1 MADNSSASE
10 MAITLQLPTFWTHH
24 PVAWFD
30 HIEAMFALRNIHS
43 QETKVNL
50 VTVSLPENV
59 MEEVSDVLADRSPG
73 LYERLKQALI
83 KRVALND
90 QQKVQ
95 ELFRDVQLG
104 DRKPTQLLRQMRQ
117 LVADSKIDD
126 DFLKQ
131 LWLQR
136 LPQAIQTILAP
147 INHSPLSE
155 LAEAADR
162 VVETATSNTN
172 ISAAVTASPTQTKNS
187 FAGGSSN
194 VDVVAHITKL
204 YEEICKLR
212 IDRRPRGR
220 SNSRTSSTRGRSSSR
235 AGSRRCRPKNSQPGV
250 CWYHRR
256 YGDKA
261 QKCTRPCIF
270 DVQQSGNQ

>member
-1 MADNSSASE
+1 MIDASPASE
-10 MAITLQLPTFWTHH
+10 MAITLQLPTFWTQH
-24 PVAWFD
+24 PARWFE

-50 VTVSLPENV
+50 VIVSLPEHV
-59 MEEVSDVLADRSPG
+59 MEDVSDVLADRSPG

-83 KRVALND
+83 KRVALTE

-95 ELFRDVQLG
+95 ELFRDVHLG

-117 LVADSKIDD
+117 LVADFKIDD
-126 DFLKQ
+126 AFLKQ

-136 LPQAIQTILAP
+136 LPQTIQTILAP

-162 VVETATSNTN
+162 VVETTTSNMS
-172 ISAAVTASPTQTKNS
+172 ISAAVTASSTQTRTS
-187 FAGGSSN
+187 SAVESSN
-194 VDVVAHITKL
+194 VDVVAHLNKL
-204 YEEICKLR
+204 YEEIDKLKL
-212 IDRRPRGR
+212 DRRSRGR
-220 SNSRTSSTRGRSSSR
+220 SHSRTSSIRGRSSSR
-235 AGSRRCRPKNSQPGV
+235 AGSRRRRPKNSQPGV

-256 YGDKA
+256 Y
-261 QKCTRPCIF
+261 
-270 DVQQSGNQ
+270 